1 MIMSSGE
8 SILHSNMNHE
18 NTITVNVISDSCG
31 ATCDCTTRLDLSW
44 NNAVKKEIYRVN
56 DACGTR
62 NETCSLSTPHQQ
74 VTPSVGPVKE
84 NMNIR
89 LRKSKPSDIQFMR
102 EMLYEAVFWRPNPNK
117 PSLKEGLAD
126 PGVRNALVDWGERE
140 GDAAVIALD
149 DSKPVGA
156 AWYRFYTDDNC
167 IRGYMDKTVP
177 VIVIAVHNNYRR
189 QGIGEKM
196 IEWLIDHASKHSI
209 QELSLMVSKDNH
221 AIMLYRK
228 CGFLEY
234 ADTGDSLLMLRK
246 TET

>member
-140 GDAAVIALD
+140 GDAAVITLMIQSQSERPGI
-149 DSKPVGA
+149 DSTQMTTA
-156 AWYRFYTDDNC
+156 S
-167 IRGYMDKTVP
+167 GYMDKTVP